1 MDKKDYGDFEE
12 VVNEGEVVVNEEGGE
27 QNLRVKLPRGKEKI
41 GIIVQRYGGNRMDIK
56 STDGKNRNCRVPGR
70 FKRSFWL
77 RPGDYVIILPWEDDD
92 DKGDII
98 YKYTPGGVSQLRKK
112 GLINGL
118 NEGF

>member
-12 VVNEGEVVVNEEGGE
+12 VVNENDIVVQEEGGE
-27 QNLRVKLPRGKEKI
+27 FPVRVKLPRGKELI

-77 RPGDYVIILPWEDDD
+77 RPGDYVMILPWEDDD

-98 YKYTPGGVSQLRKK
+98 YKYTPAGVSQLKKK
-112 GLINGL
+112 GFVKGL